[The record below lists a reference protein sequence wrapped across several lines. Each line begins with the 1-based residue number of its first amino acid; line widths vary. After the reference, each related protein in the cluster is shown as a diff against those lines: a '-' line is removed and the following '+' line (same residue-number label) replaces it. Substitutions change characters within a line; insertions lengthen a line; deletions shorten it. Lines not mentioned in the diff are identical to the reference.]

1 MGKLTAKMVTQLS
14 EPGRYGDGNGLYLVV
29 SPAGSKSWIQ
39 RVQIG
44 GKRTDR
50 GLGGVAKV
58 SLGQARKIATANLAA
73 IQNGKNPFEAG
84 HAPAPVKETPA
95 IPTFA
100 DAARAV
106 YALNP

>member
-1 MGKLTAKMVTQLS
+1 MGKLLGENGYPNLRARTL
-14 EPGRYGDGNGLYLVV
+14 RRRNGLYLVV

-58 SLGQARKIATANLAA
+58 SLSNARKIAAA
-73 IQNGKNPFEAG
+73 TLGDSERQESI
-84 HAPAPVKETPA
+84 
-95 IPTFA
+95 
-100 DAARAV
+100 
-106 YALNP
+106 

>member
-1 MGKLTAKMVTQLS
+1 MGKLTAKSVTQIS
-14 EPGRYGDGNGLYLVV
+14 EPGRYGDGNGLYLLITP
-29 SPAGSKSWIQ
+29 SGTKSWVQ

-58 SLGQARKIATANLAA
+58 GLASARKTATANLAA

-95 IPTFA
+95 IPTF
-100 DAARAV
+100 
-106 YALNP
+106 